1 MRTLDFRYIVMRSGA
16 DYGQI
21 WPAGD
26 SQPTIRMNEAD
37 AIKTSLSGEFLP
49 TVYGF
54 DGEPI
59 TGASV
64 NWLSDQ
70 IRPELIIDGQA
81 HPCGV
86 FLPATV
92 TEERSEDGADLLSY
106 SVQAYDRCWQ
116 VRDNKTETTQY
127 FAAGV
132 NYLAA
137 VEQLLTAAGIALISS
152 TVTSATLT
160 EAREDWN
167 IGTSYLDIINQLL
180 SEINYNPLWF
190 NEDGLAVLEPA
201 TVVTPQS
208 IDHTLDASDPD
219 NLILPGYRRTSDIYS
234 APNVF
239 YCVCSNADKSGPMT
253 ARSENTNPQSPISI
267 PRRGRSIMKVVRVDN
282 IASQE
287 ELQAYAD
294 RLRNESM
301 ITAESI
307 SIQTGLLP
315 GFGVRDVT
323 AVQYGDDLFVLC
335 IERVWTMRLGP
346 GGSMTHELEKVVV
359 NLD

>member
-1 MRTLDFRYIVMRSGA
+1 MRTLDFRFIVIRGGA
-16 DYGQI
+16 DYGQL
-21 WPAGD
+21 WPAGN

-49 TVYGF
+49 TVF
-54 DGEPI
+54 DFDMEPI
-59 TGASV
+59 AGASV

-70 IRPELIIDGQA
+70 IRPEMIIDGQV
-81 HPCGV
+81 HRCGV

-92 TEERSEDGADLLSY
+92 TERRSEDGVDLLSY
-106 SVQAYDRCWQ
+106 VVQAYDRCWQ
-116 VRDNKTETTQY
+116 VRDNKTESIKY
-127 FAAGV
+127 FAAGM

-137 VEQLLTAAGIALISS
+137 VEQLLASAGIALISS
-152 TVTSATLT
+152 TDTSATLT
-160 EAREDWN
+160 EAREDWD

-201 TVVTPQS
+201 TVVTPNS
-208 IDHTLDASDPD
+208 IDHTLDTADPD
-219 NLILPGYRRTSDIYS
+219 NLILPGYSRTSDIYS

-239 YCVCSNADKSGPMT
+239 FCVCSNADKSGPMT
-253 ARSENTNPQSPISI
+253 AKSENTNPQSPISI
-267 PRRGRSIMKVVRVDN
+267 NRRGRRIMKVVKVDN

-307 SIQTGLLP
+307 SVQTGLLP

-323 AVQYGDDLFVLC
+323 ALQFGDDLFTLC
-335 IERVWTMRLGP
+335 IERSWTMQLGP
-346 GGSMTHELEKVVV
+346 SGSMTHELEKVVI